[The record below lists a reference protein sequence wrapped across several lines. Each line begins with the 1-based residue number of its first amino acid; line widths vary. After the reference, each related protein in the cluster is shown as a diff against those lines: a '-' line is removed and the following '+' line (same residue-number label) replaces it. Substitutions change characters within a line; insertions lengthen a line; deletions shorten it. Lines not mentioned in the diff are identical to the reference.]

1 MTSPVIIE
9 STRGLARPDLHA
21 LWQFRELL
29 YFLVWR
35 DVKVR
40 YKQTA
45 LGAAWALFQPLMQM
59 VVLTLVFG
67 TFARLPSDGYPY
79 AAFVYAGLIPWTYLA
94 TSVAAASTSVV
105 AEQAML
111 TKVWFPRL
119 VLPLASVVRP
129 AVDFGL
135 SLVAAVVLLVW
146 YGIHPTWQLL
156 ELPAWLAL
164 AAATAVALGLWLS
177 ALHVRFR
184 DVQHVIPLMLQV
196 WLFASPVAYPMS
208 LVPERWRWI
217 YALNPAAQVVEG
229 MRAAL
234 LDKPD
239 PIVAYLPACIGL
251 VAVTLVTGA
260 LFFRSIERTFADVV

>member
-1 MTSPVIIE
+1 MTLPSIIE
-9 STRGLARPDLHA
+9 PTRGLARPDLHA

-45 LGAAWALFQPLMQM
+45 LGAAWALCQPLMQM
-59 VVLTLVFG
+59 AVLTLVFG

-94 TSVAAASTSVV
+94 TAVAAASTSVV

-119 VLPLASVVRP
+119 LLPLASVVRP

-135 SLVAAVVLLVW
+135 SLVAAVVLLGW
-146 YGIHPTWQLL
+146 YGIPPTPQLL

-164 AAATAVALGLWLS
+164 AAATAIGLGLWLS

-184 DVQHVIPLMLQV
+184 DVQHVIPLLLQV
-196 WLFASPVAYPMS
+196 WLFASPVAYPVT
-208 LVPERWRWI
+208 LVPERWRWL
-217 YALNPAAQVVEG
+217 YALNPAAQVIEG
-229 MRAAL
+229 MRGSL
-234 LDKPD
+234 LDKPN
-239 PIVAYLPACIGL
+239 PIIAYLPASLAL
-251 VAVTLVTGA
+251 VAVTLLAGA

>member
-1 MTSPVIIE
+1 MTLPSIIQP
-9 STRGLARPDLHA
+9 TRGLARPDLHA

-45 LGAAWALFQPLMQM
+45 LGAAWALCQPLMQM

-79 AAFVYAGLIPWTYLA
+79 AAFVYAGLVPWTYLSTA
-94 TSVAAASTSVV
+94 VAAASTSVV

-119 VLPLASVVRP
+119 LLPLAAIVRP
-129 AVDFGL
+129 AVDFAL
-135 SLVAAVVLLVW
+135 SLAAAVVLLAW
-146 YGIHPTWQLL
+146 YGIHPAARLL
-156 ELPAWLAL
+156 ELPAWITL
-164 AAATAVALGLWLS
+164 AAATAGCLGLWLS

-184 DVQHVIPLMLQV
+184 DVQHVIPLLLQV
-196 WLFASPVAYPMS
+196 WLFASPVAYPVS
-208 LVPERWRWI
+208 LVPERWRWL
-217 YALNPAAQVVEG
+217 YGLNPLAGVIDGFRWALTGTGQPPGPLLLASLAMVIVLLLGGLFFFQRVEG
-229 MRAAL
+229 T
-234 LDKPD
+234 
-239 PIVAYLPACIGL
+239 I
-251 VAVTLVTGA
+251 
-260 LFFRSIERTFADVV
+260 ADRV